1 MLQTPVSAAG
11 SLSAERRGRQSSG
24 PPVAR
29 AGFGDLAVLITSQ
42 PSLETKYF
50 FPWIRC
56 TIKEIMKIYALLGI
70 LMRVERRTTFDTSAT
85 GHALNHDHLCHR
97 TWTCGRACNDL
108 VAHMRT

>member
-70 LMRVERRTTFDTSAT
+70 LMRVERRTTF
-85 GHALNHDHLCHR
+85 GIMWVIFDHLRPSGHIMPDMQGDR
-97 TWTCGRACNDL
+97 GT
-108 VAHMRT
+108 VP